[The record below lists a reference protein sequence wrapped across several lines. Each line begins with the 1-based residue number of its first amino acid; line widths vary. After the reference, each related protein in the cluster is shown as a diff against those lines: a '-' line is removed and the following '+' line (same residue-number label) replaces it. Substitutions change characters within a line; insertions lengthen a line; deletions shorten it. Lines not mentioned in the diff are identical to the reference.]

1 MLTIIGVLAGVL
13 AGFILGRYSN
23 KPIKEIAPVKALYTH
38 INVVKEAKAE
48 KELTPEERAEQRKA
62 NTFYN

>member
-1 MLTIIGVLAGVL
+1 MLIIIAVLIGVLT
-13 AGFILGRYSN
+13 GFILGRYSN

-38 INVVKEAKAE
+38 INVAKEVKAE
-48 KELTPEERAEQRKA
+48 KKLTPEERAEQRKA